1 MNSLLELAQK
11 IELVMTCEACPEQYD
26 AFIDGKQVA
35 YLRLRH
41 GYFYVAYPD
50 VGGEVIYSADTK
62 GDGMFE
68 DDEREGHLI
77 AARLRIINKVYDER
91 SN

>member
-1 MNSLLELAQK
+1 
-11 IELVMTCEACPEQYD
+11 MTCEACPEQYD
-26 AFIDGKQVA
+26 AYIDGKQVA

-41 GYFYVAYPD
+41 GYFYVTYPD
-50 VGGEVIYSADTK
+50 VGGEVIYSANTM
-62 GDGMFE
+62 GDGMF
-68 DDEREGHLI
+68 DDSEREGHLV